1 MRLELTGR
9 HVDITPLIRRLVDR
23 KLAKL
28 ERMLDHRALSA
39 QVVLTEGKRL
49 LRADVTLHARGER
62 FLHGV
67 GEAPA
72 WDGALALAADK
83 IEQQARKI
91 KGKWQDR
98 KRQGRGAA
106 TGEAIPEEAPTRE
119 APASAAAPRR
129 RGSLR
134 MPRVLRTTRQVVR
147 SLSVA
152 DAARRLDSAD
162 EGVVVFRDEETD
174 GLSVLYRSA
183 GGELVLVV
191 TAS

>member
-9 HVDITPLIRRLVDR
+9 KLEITPVIRRLVER

-28 ERMLDHRALSA
+28 ERILDHRALSA
-39 QVVLTEGKRL
+39 QVVLVPVKRDI
-49 LRADVTLHARGER
+49 RVDITLHARGEK

-67 GEAPA
+67 GEAGELEA
-72 WDGALALAADK
+72 ALNRATEKL
-83 IEQQARKI
+83 EQQAQKV
-91 KGKWQDR
+91 KGKWQAR
-98 KRQGRGAA
+98 KRSAGGRTTSEPA
-106 TGEAIPEEAPTRE
+106 ERE
-119 APASAAAPRR
+119 AESSASASRTPV
-129 RGSLR
+129 R
-134 MPRVLRTTRQVVR
+134 MPRVLRTMRQVVR
-147 SLSVA
+147 TLSVA
-152 DAARRLDSAD
+152 DAARRLDGAD